1 MGNAGQMYWIFMEK
15 RMAVPRFC
23 FTFLH
28 KLRAAENACPAN
40 VPFGFGLRLSACF
53 PTALEDG
60 KHYGER
66 GGSEQALELCE
77 QVPELCEQVPELC
90 EQVLELCEQVPELCE
105 QSPEL

>member
-15 RMAVPRFC
+15 RMAAPRFC
-23 FTFLH
+23 FSVLH

-77 QVPELCEQVPELC
+77 QVPEL
-90 EQVLELCEQVPELCE
+90 
-105 QSPEL
+105 